1 MREQYRMNRVKRFVP
16 RARLGKNAA
25 VYIITEIIR
34 MMKMNRLSSSPR
46 QKGTVRVW
54 KRLKVNRAL
63 ETGGALTSSSSFCFK
78 RCSSVNLVALRLRKR

>member
-1 MREQYRMNRVKRFVP
+1 MREQYRMNRIKRFVP

-25 VYIITEIIR
+25 VYIITEIIQ
-34 MMKMNRLSSSPR
+34 MMKMNRLSSSPH

-63 ETGGALTSSSSFCFK
+63 ETGGALTSSSSLCFK
-78 RCSSVNLVALRLRKR
+78 RCSSVNLVALRRRKR